1 MRQARLRLAHAR
13 AGIKRHDS
21 SEVEN
26 NLYIPWERESSW
38 EECILLKKNRPTSTT
53 GIARVVYTIMR
64 LRAINR
70 DKSRCSQPGIGK
82 VMSKEKEKFFSN

>member
-38 EECILLKKNRPTSTT
+38 EECILLKKNRPN
-53 GIARVVYTIMR
+53 ID
-64 LRAINR
+64 NR
-70 DKSRCSQPGIGK
+70 DCACRLYDYA
-82 VMSKEKEKFFSN
+82 FTSN